1 MANKVKKVKK
11 AKPAREADGGARLTV
26 NTYPLDGSEIFTP
39 PKVKIRKRRVWELDF
54 LRGLAILLVLFDH
67 TMIDAAYVFG
77 KAWIESG
84 NELLTD
90 FSMFAFDY
98 LQSGLR
104 LFWRPFFIFLF
115 FFVSGICTGFSRNNL
130 TRSLKMIL
138 AAGFVT
144 GATAFTDFV
153 IGLKGT
159 FILFGVIQCFA
170 VSVTFYALCELLL
183 YKPFK
188 DKRATKYIFS
198 AFCLVVGVVILIL
211 NAKFNVTLNQYEAAP
226 DVYHIETEGGI
237 AGLFVYAEATSPVIT
252 ADYFPLMPYMGYFF
266 LGAGLTQFLYPRRKS
281 LLPFLDGKWH
291 YPVTVPGRLS
301 LIIYLAWQVV
311 AFFVLGLM
319 SLILIN
325 TTVLF

>member
-1 MANKVKKVKK
+1 MAKK
-11 AKPAREADGGARLTV
+11 AKKEKKSPEAAGGSTLIV
-26 NTYPLDGSEIFTP
+26 NTYPLDGTENFTVP
-39 PKVKIRKRRVWELDF
+39 RVKFRKRRVWELDF

-67 TMIDAAYVFG
+67 TMIDAAYIFG
-77 KAWIESG
+77 KEWVASG
-84 NELLTD
+84 NAFLTN
-90 FSMFAFDY
+90 FTFFAHDY
-98 LQSGLR
+98 LDSGLR

-144 GATAFTDFV
+144 GATAITDFV
-153 IGLKGT
+153 IGLEGT

-170 VSVTFYALCELLL
+170 VTVAFYALCELLI

-188 DKRATKYIFS
+188 NKKAAKYIFS
-198 AFCLVVGVVILIL
+198 AFCLAVGAIILIL
-211 NAKFNVTLNQYEAAP
+211 NAKFNVTLNQYESAY
-226 DVYHIETEGGI
+226 DVNYIETNGGL
-237 AGLFVYAEATSPVIT
+237 AGLFVYAEPSSPIIT

-266 LGAGLTQFLYPRRKS
+266 LGAGLTSFIYPRKKS

-291 YPVTVPGRLS
+291 YPVTVPGRFS

-311 AFFVLGLM
+311 AFIVLGLL
-319 SLILIN
+319 SLALIN